1 MMRAGRGERRAAGI
15 VVAISALA
23 FLAAVP
29 FAGVRLSPIGAFIPA
44 YEAALVINDLTTAA
58 LLFGQLRFFRSRALL
73 VLASG
78 YLFTALVT
86 IAHALTF
93 PGLFAPTGLLWAGP
107 QSTAWLYMFWH
118 GGFPLFVIAYA
129 MLKGEFASASDM
141 AWTILATI
149 AAAVLLVIAATAGHD
164 ALPAIMAANHYTS
177 LMTTVVGGVWLA
189 SFVAIVALWRRRQ
202 SAELDPWLMVVMF
215 AWIFDIGLSA
225 VFNNGRFDLGFYGGR
240 LYGLLAAGAVLV
252 VLLVQNSG
260 LYRRLREANTD
271 LRRAKEAALA
281 AQRAEADFLA
291 VMSHEIRTPMSG
303 VMGMLELIS
312 LTRLEGEQRAMFE
325 VVRESA
331 RSLMRIV
338 DDILDFSKIEAGK
351 LTLQPEP
358 TSIAATIQ
366 RVVEIYG
373 GNASSKGL
381 HLDRIVDERISPAV
395 LVDGLRLRQVLNNLV
410 SNAIK
415 FTAEGGVTIRA
426 VLRERR
432 AGVDVVRFTVE
443 DTGAGL
449 SEQERARL
457 FKPFSQAGRAATGG
471 TGLGLFICLRLSAL
485 MGGLLE
491 MESVQG
497 AGTKVHLTVPLPVAD
512 PEALAAPHAPA
523 RDVPAR
529 LSSLDLAP
537 TIDEARRAGAL
548 ILVVDDHPIN
558 RLLLIKQ
565 LASLGYAAQS
575 AENGLDAVSK
585 WNQGSFALVITDCQM
600 PEMNGFDLARHI
612 RDCEARTGARRTPI
626 IACTANALSNESA
639 ECFIAGM
646 DDRLVKPVDRDALR
660 RKLHQWLPAASP
672 IDPAAIAELCGVDSL
687 GERRLLERFWSYNG
701 DDAQALRS
709 CVAADDLDAVVQAA
723 HRIRGA
729 CRAVGASGL
738 ADICEGIERAG
749 RAGDWTGIRSAMPS
763 FERELGR
770 IHAHIASMRSAA

>member
-1 MMRAGRGERRAAGI
+1 MIVRAGPRERIAAG
-15 VVAISALA
+15 VVIAVSALA
-23 FLAAVP
+23 FLVAVP
-29 FAGVRLSPIGAFIPA
+29 FAGVPLAPVGAFIPA

-78 YLFTALVT
+78 FLFTALLT

-93 PGLFAPTGLLWAGP
+93 PGLFAPAGLLGAGP

-129 MLKGEFASASDM
+129 MLKGEFATASDM

-149 AAAVLLVIAATAGHD
+149 AAAVLLVMAATAGHD
-164 ALPAIMAANHYTS
+164 GLPAIMIANHYTP
-177 LMTTVVGGVWLA
+177 LMTTVVGTVWLA
-189 SFVAIVALWRRRQ
+189 SIVAIVALWKRRE

-225 VFNNGRFDLGFYGGR
+225 VFNNGRFDMGFYAGR

-252 VLLVQNSG
+252 VLLVQNSA

-312 LTRLEGEQRAMFE
+312 LTRLEGEQRGMFE

-351 LTLQPEP
+351 LALQPEP

-381 HLDRIVDERISPAV
+381 YLDRIVDERISPAV
-395 LVDGLRLRQVLNNLV
+395 MVDGLRLRQVLNNLV

-432 AGVDVVRFTVE
+432 DGIDVVRFTVE

-457 FKPFSQAGRAATGG
+457 FKPFSQAGRAVPGG
-471 TGLGLFICLRLSAL
+471 SGLGLFICSRLSAM
-485 MGGLLE
+485 MGGLLD

-497 AGTKVHLTVPLPVAD
+497 AGTKVHLTVPLPVVD
-512 PEALAAPHAPA
+512 PQAIAAPPA

-529 LSSLDLAP
+529 LASLDLAP

-585 WNQGSFALVITDCQM
+585 LNQGSFALVITDCHM

-612 RDCEARTGARRTPI
+612 RDCEARMGARRTPI
-626 IACTANALSNESA
+626 IACTANAMSNESA
-639 ECFIAGM
+639 ECFLAGM

-672 IDPAAIAELCGVDSL
+672 IDPAAIAELCGADSL
-687 GERRLLERFWSYNG
+687 DERRLLERFWSYNG
-701 DDAQALRS
+701 DDADALRV
-709 CVAADDLDAVVQAA
+709 CVAGDDLDGVVQAS

-729 CRAVGASGL
+729 CRTVGAGGL

-749 RAGDWTGIRSAMPS
+749 RAGDWVGIRSAMPS
-763 FERELGR
+763 FEREIGR